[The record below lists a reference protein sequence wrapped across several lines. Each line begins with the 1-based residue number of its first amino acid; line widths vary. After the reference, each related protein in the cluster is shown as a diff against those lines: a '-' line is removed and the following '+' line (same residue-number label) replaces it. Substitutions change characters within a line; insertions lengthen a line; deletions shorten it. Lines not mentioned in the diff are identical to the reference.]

1 MTFHGGRITRRTV
14 LRGIGGTVVGLPFL
28 EAMLTRAAAAE
39 PAQPPAPRRVAFIYV
54 PIGAHMAN
62 WTPKTEGAD
71 YELSPTLAP
80 LADYQ
85 KDTLVLSGLAC
96 DKARPNG
103 DGAGDHARASGAW
116 LTGCQPRKTAGANF
130 QAGTS
135 VDQVAASRL
144 GDKTRLPSLEI
155 GIERYRGTGNCDSGY
170 SCVYEHTVAWRSA
183 TSPLPTEVNPKLV
196 FERLFSARPNDPDR
210 VKRNE
215 LRASV
220 LDTVLEDAHS
230 LENELGGADK
240 QKLDQYLSC
249 VRELEVRIARTDKLP
264 PVQPPEGTTKP
275 QIVPVDYQE
284 HCRLM
289 CDLLVL
295 AFQTDVTRIATFMFA
310 REGSEIQYRN
320 LGISEGHHECTHHR
334 GNKTL
339 IENVCKIN
347 KFHVEQYAY
356 LLGKLKAVKEGEG
369 TLLDNSMIVYGSG
382 IEDGSMH
389 THTAVPTLLAGKGGG
404 SVKTGRHVRYP
415 KETPL
420 NNLWLALLDRM
431 GARTE
436 KLGDSTGVLEGLA

>member
-14 LRGIGGTVVGLPFL
+14 LRGLGGTVVGLPFL
-28 EAMLTRAAAAE
+28 EAMLPSALAID
-39 PAQPPAPRRVAFIYV
+39 PARLAAPRRLAFLYI

-62 WTPKTEGAD
+62 WTPKGEGAD
-71 YELSPTLAP
+71 YELTPTLEP
-80 LADYQ
+80 LADLR
-85 KDTLVLSGLAC
+85 KDVLVLSGLAC
-96 DKARPNG
+96 DKANPNG

-116 LTGCQPRKTAGANF
+116 LTGCQARKTAGANF
-130 QAGTS
+130 QAGVS
-135 VDQVAASRL
+135 VDQVAASRV
-144 GDKTRLPSLEI
+144 GQETRLPSLEL

-170 SCVYEHTVAWRSA
+170 SCVYEHTVAWRSP
-183 TSPLPTEVNPKLV
+183 TSPLPTEVNPRLV

-215 LRASV
+215 LRSSV

-230 LENELGGADK
+230 LENQLGGADR

-264 PVQPPEGTTKP
+264 PVQPPKGTVAP
-275 QIVPVDYQE
+275 QVVPAVYQE

-295 AFQTDVTRIATFMFA
+295 AFQTDVTRVATFMLA

-320 LGISEGHHECTHHR
+320 LGITEGHHECTHHR
-334 GNKTL
+334 GNKAL
-339 IENVCKIN
+339 IEKVCKIN
-347 KFHVEQYAY
+347 RFHVEQFAY
-356 LLGKLKAVKEGEG
+356 LLGRLKAVKEGAG

-382 IEDGSMH
+382 IEDGSLH
-389 THTAVPTLLAGKGGG
+389 THNACPTLLAGTGGG
-404 SVKTGRHVRYP
+404 SIKTGRHLRYSQV
-415 KETPL
+415 TPV
-420 NNLWLALLDRM
+420 NNLWLALLERM

-436 KLGDSTGVLEGLA
+436 KLGDSTGVLQGLA

>member
-1 MTFHGGRITRRTV
+1 MSHGRPMSRRTF
-14 LRGIGGTVVGLPFL
+14 LRGVGGTVVSLPLL
-28 EAMLTRAAAAE
+28 EAMLSGSAAGAAAR
-39 PAQPPAPRRVAFIYV
+39 PALPRRLAFVYV

-62 WTPKTEGAD
+62 WTPATLGTG
-71 YELSPTLAP
+71 YELTPTLGALAP
-80 LADYQ
+80 YRA
-85 KDTLVLSGLAC
+85 DTLVLSGLAC

-130 QAGTS
+130 KAGIS
-135 VDQVAASRL
+135 VDQVAAARL
-144 GDKTRLPSLEI
+144 GDKTRLPSLEL
-155 GIERYRGTGNCDSGY
+155 GIERYRGAGNCDSGY
-170 SCVYEHTVAWRSA
+170 SCVYEHTVAWRSP
-183 TSPLPTEVNPKLV
+183 TSPLPTEVNPRLV
-196 FERLFSARPNDPDR
+196 FDRLFSARPNDPDR
-210 VKRNE
+210 MERNR

-230 LENELGGADK
+230 LQNKLGGADQ

-249 VRELEVRIARTDKLP
+249 VRELELRLARVDTLP
-264 PVQPPEGTTKP
+264 PVQPPPGTARP
-275 QIVPVDYQE
+275 QIVPAAYDE

-295 AFQTDVTRIATFMFA
+295 AFQTDVTRIATFMLA

-320 LGISEGHHECTHHR
+320 LGITEGHHECTHHR
-334 GNKTL
+334 GNKDL
-339 IENVCKIN
+339 IDKVCKIN
-347 KFHVEQYAY
+347 KFHVDQFAY
-356 LLGKLKAVKEGEG
+356 LVGKLKAVREGEG

-389 THTAVPTLLAGKGGG
+389 THTAVPTLMAGKGGG
-404 SVKTGRHVRYP
+404 TIKTGRHLRYP

-420 NNLWLALLDRM
+420 NNLWLALLDRV
-431 GARTE
+431 GIRTD